1 MNWLF
6 PQTTLQI
13 EPTRRCNLN
22 CKICIRPNLNELTAS
37 LSLKDFRK
45 ILDSSNFRHVALHG
59 WGEPLLNPELFQ
71 MVKYAESQGVSAELT
86 TNATLLQRNIE
97 TIFASGLS
105 SIAFGIHMKENLSIV
120 MPQIQE
126 LITQRNRRK
135 LTKPKTYIDI
145 VIYRGNQNQIAE
157 LIEAAAELNID
168 AVVLHR
174 VFNSTTSF
182 LDFTSKCSE
191 SIFGETYPMD
201 LKSNNSSSRL
211 NIYPVR
217 KLPLSGNVVK
227 EFEAMEGFKALPQF
241 SNGVN
246 KVDTDVGYISVQEEK
261 VLFAK
266 VKKLARKLKVKLYL
280 PPRPSIPCRAV
291 RYSLFVTSEGKITP
305 CPYLPEFYMG
315 DALNEGLKEVIYS
328 QRYRTFLRNMKK
340 HPICNRCPLGSINGN
355 FYSGRTI

>member
-1 MNWLF
+1 M
-6 PQTTLQI
+6 
-13 EPTRRCNLN
+13 
-22 CKICIRPNLNELTAS
+22 RPDLNETTAL
-37 LSLKDFRK
+37 LSLKDFGK
-45 ILDSSNFRHVALHG
+45 VLGSSNFRHVALHG

-71 MVKYAESQGVSAELT
+71 MVKHAESKGISTELT
-86 TNATLLQRNIE
+86 TNATLLQTQIE
-97 TIFASGLS
+97 EIFTSGLS
-105 SIAFGIHMKENLSIV
+105 ALVFGLHMKENLSIV

-145 VIYRGNQNQIAE
+145 VIYRGNRNQIAE

-182 LDFTSKCSE
+182 LDFASKCSK
-191 SIFGETYPMD
+191 SIFGKTYPMD
-201 LKSNNSSSRL
+201 LKSNNSSSRV
-211 NIYPVR
+211 NIY
-217 KLPLSGNVVK
+217 
-227 EFEAMEGFKALPQF
+227 
-241 SNGVN
+241 

-291 RYSLFVTSEGKITP
+291 KYSIFVTCEGKVTP
-305 CPYLPEFYMG
+305 CPYLAEFYVG
-315 DALNEGLKEVIYS
+315 DALNGGVREVVDS
-328 QRYRTFLRNMKK
+328 QPYRSFVKNMKE
-340 HPICNRCPLGSINGN
+340 HPICSRCPLGSTNGN
-355 FYSGRTI
+355 FYS